1 MIPLQD
7 GEISIVG
14 RITDASNAT
23 LLGEINGARIV
34 YKPVAGE
41 RPLWDFPDG
50 NLAQREYAA
59 FLISQMLD
67 FNIVPQTV
75 LRDGPYGLGMVQEW
89 CEPSEEIDVVELSQS
104 DSPVI
109 RKMALFDILINNGDR
124 KFGHIL
130 PITLNQVRGC
140 DHGVTFNVEN
150 RLRTVL
156 WQWAGE
162 RFTKDETLVIA
173 KFIDTIQ
180 ESSFE
185 ALLAPHE
192 IAASVIRANE
202 FLQSGVFPQPSDEWP
217 AIPWPPF

>member
-1 MIPLQD
+1 
-7 GEISIVG
+7 
-14 RITDASNAT
+14 
-23 LLGEINGARIV
+23 
-34 YKPVAGE
+34 
-41 RPLWDFPDG
+41 
-50 NLAQREYAA
+50 
-59 FLISQMLD
+59 
-67 FNIVPQTV
+67 
-75 LRDGPYGLGMVQEW
+75 
-89 CEPSEEIDVVELSQS
+89 
-104 DSPVI
+104 
-109 RKMALFDILINNGDR
+109 MALFDILINNGDR

-192 IAASVIRANE
+192 ITASVIRANE